1 RLAPGESPRLVTLR
15 DPEVGDEL
23 TAWPLQQANGGQP
36 RQRLVDVDLLATAR
50 GLAWRVR
57 RDGVGTRVG
66 ADAVEFV
73 APGGLILSEQA
84 RIEAPQSDDAVA
96 PLQDPGD
103 TSAPPPDRAR
113 RGPPQPDHAPS
124 EPPPPPRRDGEA
136 VVEPLP
142 GVIGLVGGFE
152 ETRGGGSVQP
162 REGGAPTAADEHR
175 LERARG
181 YLSRAMAAEA
191 LGVLGTFERSGDAAT
206 GRAQQ
211 ALRGAAELIMGR
223 IDEADTILGASEFDH
238 DPEVALWRMAIAAA
252 REDGPEALRQLQ
264 RSDRVLAAYPRP
276 LRLRLGLAAAR
287 AAIETHE
294 TEFADTLLE
303 QLNAAEPTPA
313 ERARLTFLEGLA
325 EARKGAIA
333 TADRIWQALE
343 QTGPADVRADAAFA
357 RTELLL
363 DAGRLNPVA
372 ANARLAPTRALWR
385 GHPREAAMLAA
396 LAEMYDDA

>member
-96 PLQDPGD
+96 PLQHPGD

-113 RGPPQPDHAPS
+113 TGPPQPDHAFP
-124 EPPPPPRRDGEA
+124 EPPPRAGDGEA
-136 VVEPLP
+136 VVEPSH

-162 REGGAPTAADEHR
+162 GEGGAPTAARERR

-191 LGVLGTFERSGDAAT
+191 LGVLGTFERSEDAAT
-206 GRAQQ
+206 ARAQQ
-211 ALRGAAELIMGR
+211 ALRGAAELLTGR
-223 IDEADTILGASEFDH
+223 IEEADTILGASEFDH

-252 REDGPEALRQLQ
+252 REDWPEAMHQLQ
-264 RSDRVLAAYPRP
+264 RSDRVLAAYPRS

-343 QTGPADVRADAAFA
+343 QTGPADV
-357 RTELLL
+357 
-363 DAGRLNPVA
+363 
-372 ANARLAPTRALWR
+372 
-385 GHPREAAMLAA
+385 
-396 LAEMYDDA
+396 